1 MTQAP
6 PLSGQDISEASGA
19 VNALLDHQ
27 LQGTGITA
35 RQFVIL
41 RVLAARGPWTRPALL
56 EFLVSQRQLALDAAS
71 ATAEL
76 ETLAAKGLV
85 TAEAELTKAGAEEHE
100 RLQAVSAAT
109 SAQLYA
115 RIAPEELATTKS
127 VLRRVI
133 DRAAELRAL

>member
-27 LQGTGITA
+27 LRGTGITA
-35 RQFVIL
+35 RQFVVL
-41 RVLAARGPWTRPALL
+41 RVLAVRGPWTRPALL
-56 EFLVSQRQLALDAAS
+56 EFLVSQRQLALDANGAR
-71 ATAEL
+71 TEL
-76 ETLAAKGLV
+76 DTLAARGLV
-85 TAEAELTKAGAEEHE
+85 TEAELTAAGAEEYE